1 MMIRSEFK
9 ALEVGDLISCNQNL
23 YDGGIPQS
31 YGVVIKVTHHRH
43 EYKNLDREPHEFT
56 LIKVKWQLGEIKNY
70 TCDYTSRVGLVLEC
84 KVSGGPYAS

>member
-31 YGVVIKVTHHRH
+31 YGVVIKVT
-43 EYKNLDREPHEFT
+43 